1 MVLRQVG
8 NTRLE
13 PGMELQPF
21 TEVTMLSA
29 GASTKVNLYIDFGG
43 KTKVYAPTRAPFLH
57 FISIHPSSFLPFIS
71 IHPSSIH
78 PSLLPSIHRPS
89 CLPSSLPSFLS
100 RCLRTDTPRVR

>member
-1 MVLRQVG
+1 MFAVDFGAYARALACAVLTFSVRCYQNTSNNPMHNIQVPSPSPSPRPCAAIQIRALCTVLARTSLVMLVG

-43 KTKVYAPTRAPFLH
+43 KTK
-57 FISIHPSSFLPFIS
+57 
-71 IHPSSIH
+71 
-78 PSLLPSIHRPS
+78 
-89 CLPSSLPSFLS
+89 
-100 RCLRTDTPRVR
+100 